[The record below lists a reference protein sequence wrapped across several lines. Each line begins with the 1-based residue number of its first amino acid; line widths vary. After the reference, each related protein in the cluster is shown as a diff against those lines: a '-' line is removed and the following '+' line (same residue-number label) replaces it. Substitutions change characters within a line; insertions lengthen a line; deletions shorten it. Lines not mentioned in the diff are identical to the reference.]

1 MTKYIILSVFIFN
14 STNMLFSQNKK
25 ELKDFYNMNDITGIK
40 YSNFKEINYKEII
53 DYKKVIFL
61 IQDSKRIISKFIPK
75 TEIIVSNLSNVSYKI
90 YFSENYRYIEVEG
103 KSFKISKK
111 NCKELLKILVL
122 YCL

>member
-111 NCKELLKILVL
+111 NCKELLKIFNED
-122 YCL
+122 